1 MEEQEEQEQQEQQ
14 ERQERQEE
22 EDAPAE
28 EEDIRNFR
36 PGDTVMTIRKRIRE
50 ARKARLLEE
59 QRSRSPSPMLHSRM
73 MPFVQ
78 PEAKAMAEG
87 QLEARETAP
96 DAGNSSGRPMPRK
109 VERFHKDLIRKEV
122 WRQKFN
128 YLFKK
133 MQAGVDMELVHD
145 RKNRRL
151 SIQQQRGREEEDAEA
166 RRQRVIAGIQES
178 VERELSKLRRASGS
192 PRHIARLAKATQAA
206 NQPGTE
212 VEAEMETVET
222 ETEATQEENIAI
234 CDLEPVADPKPKP
247 KPMAWRRTGPRPKPP
262 VAPLPVQINREV
274 PKKSG
279 GPDRNRRKHGI
290 AGILQS
296 STSLPVLR
304 TTPDLLGVRNEYYG
318 GDELFM
324 HEDIL
329 HTSNPR
335 LFPLR
340 GGHSTPF
347 PIVKLSLPDFD
358 LE

>member
-1 MEEQEEQEQQEQQ
+1 MEQQEQQ

-28 EEDIRNFR
+28 EEDISSFR

-59 QRSRSPSPMLHSRM
+59 QRSRSPSPILHSRM

-87 QLEARETAP
+87 LLEARETAP

-192 PRHIARLAKATQAA
+192 PRHIARLASQATAT

-212 VEAEMETVET
+212 VEVEMETVET
-222 ETEATQEENIAI
+222 ETEATQEEKIAI
-234 CDLEPVADPKPKP
+234 CDLEPVTDPKP

-262 VAPLPVQINREV
+262 VATLPVQISREM

-347 PIVKLSLPDFD
+347 PIVKLSLPDLDLD